1 MHVKL
6 ALTKN
11 VAMKTNTES
20 EAQLESFWKVAQSL
34 QEYLV
39 PWLADKEN
47 LGVGTTKT
55 VNFGNFSMRFH
66 LL

>member
-6 ALTKN
+6 TLTKN

-47 LGVGTTKT
+47 LGVGTT
-55 VNFGNFSMRFH
+55 
-66 LL
+66 